1 MNQITKF
8 KAIFF
13 LSTIV
18 LFTSLAA
25 AGNTPLWM
33 RYPAISPDGETIAFS
48 YKGDL
53 YTVPA
58 KGGAASILTVHT
70 AYDYKPIWAP
80 DGKTIAFASNRFGN
94 FDVFVIPANGG
105 KATRLTTHSGNE
117 TPNSFTPDGK
127 QVLFSANI
135 QDHHKNAQFPE
146 SNFTELYTVPITGG
160 RPHQVLSTPA
170 PDAKY
175 HKDGKKILYRD
186 AKGYEDH
193 WRKHHTSAVTRDIY
207 EYDSTTGKHTRLSHY
222 KGEDLSPVYAPDG
235 KGIYYLTEQFGTFN
249 ACKLDFAD
257 PKKITRVTFHEKHP
271 VRFLTVSN
279 SGMLCYGFHG
289 EIYTLEPGGKPVK
302 LPVRVEMDRKENPVK
317 FMSLTSGVTEM
328 DVSPDGKEV
337 VFIIRGEVFV
347 TSVDYATTKRITN
360 TPEQERSVSFSPDGK
375 SIIYASER
383 NGTWNIYMTLR
394 ERNDETHFARS
405 TLLKE
410 VPVLE
415 TSKETFQPRFSPDGK
430 EVAFLEERTTLKVL
444 DLKTR
449 KERTILDG
457 KHNFSYADGD
467 QWFRWSPDGKWFL
480 VTYMASTRVIPE
492 IGLVDAQGNQKI
504 VNLTKSGYEDRIAKW
519 MMKGEVMIWASE
531 RNGMRTHGGGLA
543 QSDVYGMFFTR
554 EAYDRFMLNKE
565 EYEALKEKE
574 KKEKEEKE
582 KKDKDKKK
590 KTPDKTPEVKPIKID
605 LDGIEDRKVRLTIH
619 SSVLA
624 DAVLSPDGEKLFYL
638 SRFEEGYDLWV
649 HKLKEKETKLVVK
662 LKGERGTLQ
671 MDKEGKNLFV
681 FSRGKMI
688 KIATSDFKQKGI
700 SYSADFTLDKEA
712 ERRYF
717 FQHIWSQVL
726 KKFYVEDLHGTDWA
740 FLKKEYEPF
749 LPFIDNNYDFAEML
763 SEMLGELNA
772 SHTGARH
779 RPKITGGDETAS
791 LGLFFDHGYTG
802 KGLKVAEVLE
812 KGPFR
817 KAGSR
822 VKEGVIME
830 KINDVEISPGMDYFA
845 LLNHKA
851 GKPILVSLLDPL
863 TKKRWEETVKPI
875 TNRRERELLYKRW
888 VKGRKKD
895 TERLSKGRLGYV
907 HIQSMSSRSYRET
920 FSEIFGENYDKEAL
934 IIDSRSNGG
943 GNLVEML
950 TALLT
955 GVQYT
960 EMDMRGQDLGPE
972 PIDRWMKPVVVIMGE
987 DNYSDAH
994 CFPCAIK
1001 DLGIGKLVGMPVAG
1015 TCTAV
1020 WWERLQDS
1028 SLIFGI
1034 PVMGIKNVK
1043 GQYLEN
1049 LQVEPDYPV
1058 SNDPDV
1064 IVTGRDQQLEKA
1076 VEVLLEQLNSK

>member
-1 MNQITKF
+1 MNQVTKY
-8 KAIFF
+8 KTVFF
-13 LSTIV
+13 LSMIV
-18 LFTSLAA
+18 LLTMSAS

-58 KGGAASILTVHT
+58 KGGTASILTVHT
-70 AYDYKPIWAP
+70 AYDFKPTWAP
-80 DGKTIAFASNRFGN
+80 DGKMIAFASNRFGH
-94 FDVFVIPANGG
+94 FDVFVIPAKGG
-105 KATRLTTHSGNE
+105 KALRLTTHSGNE
-117 TPNSFTPDGK
+117 YPNCFTPDGK
-127 QVLFSANI
+127 EVLFSANI
-135 QDHHKNAQFPE
+135 QDDYKNAQFPDNTF
-146 SNFTELYTVPITGG
+146 SELYSVPVTGG
-160 RPHQVLSTPA
+160 RPKQVLSTPA
-170 PDAKY
+170 LDAKY
-175 HKDGKKILYRD
+175 DKEGKKILYRD
-186 AKGYEDH
+186 VKGYESH

-207 EYDSTTGKHTRLSHY
+207 EYDSATGKHTRLSPY

-235 KGIYYLTEQFGTFN
+235 KGVYYLTEQFGTFN
-249 ACKLDFAD
+249 ACKMEFAN
-257 PKKITRVTFHEKHP
+257 PEKITRVTFHEKHP

-279 SGMLCYGFHG
+279 NGTLCYGFHG

-302 LPVRVEMDRKENPVK
+302 LPVHVEMDRKENPVE

-328 DVSPDGKEV
+328 DVAPDGKEV
-337 VFIIRGEVFV
+337 VFVIRGEVFV
-347 TSVDYATTKRITN
+347 TSVDYGTTKRITD
-360 TPEQERSVSFSPDGK
+360 TPEQERSVSFSPDGT
-375 SIIYASER
+375 SILYASER
-383 NGTWNIYMTLR
+383 NGTWNIYMTQR
-394 ERNDETHFARS
+394 VNKDETHFARA

-410 VPVLE
+410 IPVLE
-415 TSKETFQPRFSPDGK
+415 TSVDTFQPLFSPDGK
-430 EVAFLEERTTLKVL
+430 EIAFLEERTILKVI

-449 KERTILDG
+449 EIRTILDG
-457 KHNFSYADGD
+457 KQNYSYADGD
-467 QWFRWSPDGKWFL
+467 QWFQWSPDGKWFL
-480 VTYMASTRVIPE
+480 VTYMANKRMIPE
-492 IGLVDAQGNQKI
+492 IGLVAAQENQKI
-504 VNLTKSGYEDRIAKW
+504 VNLTKSGYDDNIAKW
-519 MMKGEVMIWASE
+519 MMKGEMMIWASE
-531 RNGMRTHGGGLA
+531 RNGMRTHGGSFA
-543 QSDVYGMFFTR
+543 QKDIYGMFFTP
-554 EAYDRFMLNKE
+554 EAYDRFMLDKE

-582 KKDKDKKK
+582 KIDKEKKDKDKKK
-590 KTPDKTPEVKPIKID
+590 KDPELKPIKID
-605 LDGIEDRKVRLTIH
+605 LDGIEDRKVRLTLH
-619 SSVLA
+619 SSELA

-649 HKLKEKETKLVVK
+649 HKLREKETKLVVK
-662 LKGERGTLQ
+662 LKGERGTLK
-671 MDKEGKNLFV
+671 MDKEGKAIFV

-688 KIATSDFKQKGI
+688 KIDTSNFKQKGI
-700 SYSADFTLDKEA
+700 GYSADFTLDKEA

-717 FQHIWSQVL
+717 FEHVWSQVL
-726 KKFYVEDLHGTDWA
+726 KKFYVKDLHGTDWA
-740 FLKKEYEPF
+740 FFQKAYEPF
-749 LPFIDNNYDFAEML
+749 LPYIDNNYDFSEML

-779 RPKITGGDETAS
+779 RPEFPDKDETAS
-791 LGLFFDHGYTG
+791 LGLFFDYGYTG
-802 KGLKVAEVLE
+802 KGLKIAEVVE
-812 KGPFR
+812 KGPFK

-822 VKEGVIME
+822 VKEGIVVE
-830 KINDVEISPGMDYFA
+830 KINGVEILPGMDYFA
-845 LLNHKA
+845 ILNHKA
-851 GKPILVSLLDPL
+851 GKPLLVSLLDPG
-863 TKKRWEETVKPI
+863 TNDRWEETVKPI
-875 TNRRERELLYKRW
+875 TPRDEEKLLYKRW
-888 VKGRKKD
+888 VRGRKKD
-895 TERLSKGRLGYV
+895 TERLSNGRLGYV
-907 HIQSMSSRSYRET
+907 HIQSMSSRSFRET

-960 EMDMRGQDLGPE
+960 EMVMRGQDLGPE
-972 PIDRWMKPVVVIMGE
+972 PIDRWTKPLVVIMGE

-994 CFPCAIK
+994 CLPCAIK

-1020 WWERLQDS
+1020 WWERLQDP

-1058 SNDPDV
+1058 SNDPDI

-1076 VEVLLEQLNSK
+1076 VEVLLEQLDN